1 MSKYSCFDVKIKDH
15 ICSLVLN
22 RPNELNTMTRD
33 FWVELGDALEEI
45 NRDSDVRV
53 VILSSTGKHFCACTK
68 VFSS

>member
-1 MSKYSCFDVKIKDH
+1 MSKYSCFDVKTKDH

-45 NRDSDVRV
+45 N
-53 VILSSTGKHFCACTK
+53 LSLIHI
-68 VFSS
+68 